1 MKVYKL
7 DGKVI
12 NIGEWDYKLTPI
24 TNDKEYTP
32 QEAAKL
38 RAIGL
43 IIHLPLKYC
52 FPSPRS

>member
-38 RAIGL
+38 RAIV
-43 IIHLPLKYC
+43 
-52 FPSPRS
+52 S